1 MAAKKSTAS
10 TGEKNTA
17 KSKSASKKGLGKG
30 LGSLIPMD
38 EEEQVVEKIVE
49 VPVEKVVEKI
59 VEVPVEKIV
68 EKIVEKPAQTTL
80 RITEIEPNR
89 GQPRRKFDE
98 DALEDLA
105 DSIRQHGIIEPI
117 LVQKRDDHYEIVA
130 GERRWRAAM
139 KADLREVPVI
149 IKDYSE
155 QELFEVALI
164 ENIQRQD
171 LNAIEEAQAY
181 KRLIEEYH
189 LKQEE
194 VAERIS
200 KSRVA
205 VTNSMRLLKLDTR
218 VQEMVIDGRIQGGH
232 ARALLSIEDGDRQME
247 IAERVFDQKL
257 SVRETESLIRSLKN
271 KENTASTKKLP
282 ENDFVYRDYEEK
294 LNKKLHTK
302 VVIRNKSN
310 NKGKIEIQYFLLLE

>member
-1 MAAKKSTAS
+1 
-10 TGEKNTA
+10 
-17 KSKSASKKGLGKG
+17 
-30 LGSLIPMD
+30 MD

-68 EKIVEKPAQTTL
+68 EKIVEKPAETKL

-271 KENTASTKKLP
+271 KENKASTKKLP

-302 VVIRNKSN
+302 VVIHNKSN
-310 NKGKIEIQYFLLLE
+310 NKGKIEIQYFSKEEFERIMEEFL